1 MNLASER
8 RNNMDIPNN
17 IFIFNLGRLWQ
28 GVVSERWDEAE
39 YLTKFIKEIT
49 PAFLTKKCSEE
60 LKKLDIAV
68 KNKDSKNVD
77 NALRT
82 ILKW

>member
-1 MNLASER
+1 MN
-8 RNNMDIPNN
+8 IPNN
-17 IFIFNLGRLWQ
+17 VFIFNLGRLWQ

-49 PAFLTKKCSEE
+49 PTLITKKCSKE
-60 LKKLDIAV
+60 LKKLNIAV
-68 KNKDSKNVD
+68 ENKDSESVD
-77 NALRT
+77 RVLKT